1 MKFTKSWL
9 SDHLKTTATLEQIK
23 KTLNE
28 IGLEV
33 ENIDKGG
40 ESFFKVVKIL
50 KVSKHPN
57 ADKLKVC
64 EVDTGKHVV
73 QVVCGA
79 NNARDGL
86 ITVFASPGAIIPK
99 NHLKIK
105 LTNIRGIESNGM
117 LCSESE
123 LNISEESLGIIEL
136 NKNKK
141 IGESFFSAKSEPIID
156 VSVTP
161 NRSDCLGVYGVAR
174 DLSAKGLGSLKEI
187 KKIDI
192 KNKIKNSFKVTIE
205 KDSGC
210 SAFSYS
216 HIEGVKNIES
226 PKWLK
231 DKILSV
237 GLRPISA
244 IVDITN
250 YIMIDLNRPLHA
262 YDADKI
268 SKKNIIVRQ
277 SKKNEKFNALDDKEY
292 KLEDG
297 NCLITDKDKILG
309 LGGIIGGASTGVSE
323 KSKNILIESA
333 LFEPSLISKTS
344 KKLGI
349 NSDASFR
356 FARGV
361 DKNMMVY
368 GVQLAAKLIQEIC
381 GGKISNVLISG
392 EKIFN
397 PRKITFNLSKF
408 SKILGIPINVK
419 EAICILKKLGFKT
432 NLKKEILNLEVP
444 SWRPDI
450 IEDIDVVEEIIRIKG
465 YDKIQLI
472 EPNQG
477 TVKKDI
483 LSFGQKIQKSFIRSI
498 ANQGFFQTITYS
510 FTDSKVDTIFKEENK
525 DLYLK
530 NPISSDQNY
539 LRSSIFSNLFL
550 HLRNN
555 INRNFYNQ
563 KIFECGPVFSSNKPG
578 DQHLILAGIQS
589 GKLNEKSWI
598 DKDKEVSFYDIK
610 NYVFKGLIENG
621 FLEKDLSISQTEDTF
636 YHPSKSCKLN
646 YNFNDNLLIA
656 SFGEFSPKILK
667 DLDIKISSVFGFE
680 LFLNN
685 IASILQKNKFKN
697 KFQISNYQKVERD
710 FSFIIDKETE
720 VGNIIFELKKLNE
733 DIIKKIR
740 VFDIFDGE
748 NVEKKKKYV
757 DINFEFQSN
766 EKTLDE
772 KEIEELSKKIIHTLE
787 RSFKAILRS

>member
-9 SDHLKTTATLEQIK
+9 SDHLKTSATLEQIE

-40 ESFFKVVKIL
+40 ESFFKVAKIL
-50 KVSKHPN
+50 KASKHPN

-86 ITVFASPGAIIPK
+86 FTVFASPGAIIPK
-99 NHLKIK
+99 NQLKIK
-105 LTNIRGIESNGM
+105 ITNIRGIESNGM

-123 LNISEESLGIIEL
+123 LNISEESSGIIEL
-136 NKNKK
+136 SKNKK
-141 IGESFFSAKSEPIID
+141 IGESFFSSNNEPLID
-156 VSVTP
+156 ISVTP
-161 NRSDCLGVYGVAR
+161 NRSDCLGVYGIAR

-192 KNKIKNSFKVTIE
+192 KNKIKNPFKVTIE
-205 KDSGC
+205 KNSGC
-210 SAFSYS
+210 SAFSYCY
-216 HIEGVKNIES
+216 IEGVKNIES

-268 SKKNIIVRQ
+268 SKKHVIVRL

-368 GVQLAAKLIQEIC
+368 GSQLAAKLIQEIC

-397 PRKITFNLSKF
+397 PRKIIFNLSKF
-408 SKILGIPINVK
+408 SKIIGIPITVK
-419 EAICILKKLGFKT
+419 EAIDILKKLGFKI
-432 NLKKEILNLEVP
+432 NLKKETLNLEVP

-450 IEDIDVVEEIIRIKG
+450 VEDIDVVEEIIRIKG
-465 YDKIQLI
+465 YDKIKLI

-483 LSFGQKIQKSFIRSI
+483 LSFGQKIQRSFIRSI

-510 FTDSKVDTIFKEENK
+510 FTDSKVDTIFKDENK
-525 DLYLK
+525 NLYLK

-539 LRSSIFSNLFL
+539 LRSSLFSNLFS

-578 DQHLILAGIQS
+578 DQSLILAGIQS

-610 NYVFKGLIENG
+610 NYVFKALIENG
-621 FLEKDLSISQTEDTF
+621 FLEKDLLINQTEDTF

-646 YNFNDNLLIA
+646 YNSNNFLIA

-667 DLDIKISSVFGFE
+667 DLDIKISPVFGFE

-685 IASILQKNKFKN
+685 IESILQKNKFKN

-740 VFDIFDGE
+740 VFDVFDGE
-748 NVEKKKKYV
+748 NVEKNKKSV
-757 DINFEFQSN
+757 ALNFEFQSN
-766 EKTLDE
+766 EKTLAE
-772 KEIEELSKKIIHTLE
+772 KEIDEISKKIINTLE
-787 RSFKAILRS
+787 GSFKATLRS